1 MRILV
6 RGLIALI
13 RFYQRTLSLDHGPFR
28 FLRPYGQ
35 CKFHPTCSMYALQ
48 AFERFGVVKGGL
60 LAGKRILHC
69 HPWAEGGVDEIKN
82 R

>member
-1 MRILV
+1 
-6 RGLIALI
+6 
-13 RFYQRTLSLDHGPFR
+13 
-28 FLRPYGQ
+28 
-35 CKFHPTCSMYALQ
+35 MYAIQ
-48 AFERFGVVKGGL
+48 AFERFGVVKGGW